1 MTILPYKGMFKI
13 TRNLYEKITRLF
25 SQNKY
30 FKLTLAIIYKFLPLV
45 LFVGY
50 PILILYVFFTQRSEI
65 FKVVLVPLFVLIFV
79 SVFRKLLNF
88 KRPYEV
94 YGIPSVFNKQ
104 TKGESFPS
112 RHTAS
117 AFIIAMTF
125 LYIDFDLG
133 VTALSMAI
141 LIGLSRVLAGAHFIR
156 DVLAGMAI
164 SILAGSIFLFIIN

>member
-1 MTILPYKGMFKI
+1 MFKI
-13 TRNLYEKITRLF
+13 SRKLYEKTMKFF
-25 SQNKY
+25 SGNKY
-30 FKLTLAIIYKFLPLV
+30 YKLTLAFIYKFLPLV

-50 PILILYVFFTQRSEI
+50 PILIVYVFFTQRNEI
-65 FKVVLVPLFVLIFV
+65 FKVVLVPFGVLVFV
-79 SVFRKLLNF
+79 SIFRKLLNQ

-104 TKGESFPS
+104 TKGESMPS

-133 VTALSMAI
+133 VTALSMAC
-141 LIGLSRVLAGAHFIR
+141 LIGISRVLAGAHFIR
-156 DVLAGMAI
+156 DVLVGMAI
-164 SILAGSIFLFIIN
+164 SILVGTVFLFLL